1 MVQEF
6 FRKLGF
12 QVINFPNSAW
22 SAFFLLLCSCQS
34 NKTSENSP
42 AEYQGRFT
50 TNATDHLG
58 TEQVKNQ
65 KHLQAFNLELEW
77 LKIRKLIVEAQ
88 IRFKEARGS
97 ELTLESEYLKFLAL
111 EDRFPSNKGFITET
125 IRIEWQ
131 ARLKVKKAETK
142 RLGAAVRLLN
152 RDMKELE
159 AKLFRK
165 GFHYQLPNSSVDL
178 SEDSNR

>member
-1 MVQEF
+1 M
-6 FRKLGF
+6 
-12 QVINFPNSAW
+12 W
-22 SAFFLLLCSCQS
+22 SGIFLLLFSCQS
-34 NKTSENSP
+34 SKPIPHSITSKPGVFSENSID
-42 AEYQGRFT
+42 R
-50 TNATDHLG
+50 LG
-58 TEQVKNQ
+58 VEKVQSQ
-65 KHLQAFNLELEW
+65 KRVQAFRLELEW